1 MVSETTPVTVL
12 SGTLEAG
19 KTTSMT
25 HLLAESGNRDL
36 AVLVSDMGE
45 IGVEEVVDTGR
56 CDFDASQSAGWI
68 QDFQEPHA
76 SAEAEHGVTSV
87 VFEACRPFHAEMGSD
102 WSAFQDRFP
111 TVELPED
118 PLGVGGSVAD
128 PESHEETG
136 RAD

>member
-25 HLLAESGNRDL
+25 HLHAKSSNSDL
-36 AVLVSDMGE
+36 AVLVNNMGE
-45 IGVEEVVDTGR
+45 VGIEQVVDTGR

-76 SAEAEHGVTSV
+76 SAEAEHGITSV
-87 VFEACRPFHAEMGSD
+87 VFEARRPFHAEMDSD

-118 PLGVGGSVAD
+118 PLGVGGSAAD
-128 PESHEETG
+128 PESHEEIG